1 MADSVDVPSGSLLR
15 SVPGGFASCP
25 NAAAGCFTATE
36 GLLAEVWSRPAD
48 RSRTQ
53 TLPFVCCSLVC
64 VCVCAC
70 EDDEVELQMLNNLG
84 VKSYCFRECTVPR
97 FKSVK
102 RSHVFSHTEAHTAQA
117 GRSCVL
123 RCLSPSTK
131 PQRAHLAPAFIARIL
146 RGKTRFVA

>member
-1 MADSVDVPSGSLLR
+1 M
-15 SVPGGFASCP
+15 F
-25 NAAAGCFTATE
+25 
-36 GLLAEVWSRPAD
+36 LLAACFVAFQVASQAVRMPQLD
-48 RSRTQ
+48 VSQRQRDCLQRYGPDPQ
-53 TLPFVCCSLVC
+53 TGAEHRRCLLFVVLWF

-70 EDDEVELQMLNNLG
+70 EDDEVELQMLDNLG

-97 FKSVK
+97 VKSVK

-131 PQRAHLAPAFIARIL
+131 PQRAYLAPAFIARIL
-146 RGKTRFVA
+146 RPNQ